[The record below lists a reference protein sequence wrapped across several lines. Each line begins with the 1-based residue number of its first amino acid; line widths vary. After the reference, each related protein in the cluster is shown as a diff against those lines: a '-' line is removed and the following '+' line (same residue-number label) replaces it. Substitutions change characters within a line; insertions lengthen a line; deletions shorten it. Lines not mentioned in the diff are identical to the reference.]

1 MLTSRALLVP
11 HLPTLL
17 VDEHRGHR
25 TEMLEALAG
34 VSERLLGEAPD
45 AAVVLS
51 ARWEVDGPFL
61 VDTGRHHRTITD
73 YPGLGVE
80 VRYDCVGHPA
90 LARALVEGGQRSGVH
105 VAPTERGVD
114 SGVTVPM
121 HFLVRARNLRVVPL
135 SLSRRSS
142 EECRAWG
149 RSLRAALEA
158 RKERVVFVVGG
169 MLSFNQHA
177 WSLKREVPESR
188 ELDERILAALRAG
201 DWASLSAGHPRLF
214 EQARPEAAL
223 RHLEVMRG
231 FLSGDVPGA
240 VVCYE
245 AGPGVGA
252 ALMEFGL
259 AEPVPGGSQP
269 ESGRPGRPGPT

>member
-1 MLTSRALLVP
+1 VLTSRALLVP

-25 TEMLEALAG
+25 TEMVEALASA
-34 VSERLLGEAPD
+34 SERLLLETPA

-61 VDTGRHHRTITD
+61 VDTGRLHRTITD
-73 YPGLGVE
+73 YTGFGVE
-80 VRYDCVGHPA
+80 VRYDCAGHPA
-90 LARALVEGGQRSGVH
+90 LARTLVESGERLGLH

-135 SLSRRSS
+135 SLARRSV
-142 EECRAWG
+142 EDCRAWG
-149 RSLRAALEA
+149 RSLRVVLEGW
-158 RKERVVFVVGG
+158 KERVAFIVGG

-188 ELDERILAALRAG
+188 ELDERTLAALRAG
-201 DWASLSAGHPRLF
+201 DWAALSTGHQRLL

-240 VVCYE
+240 VLCYE

-252 ALMEFGL
+252 ALVEFGL
-259 AEPVPGGSQP
+259 ADAVPGGGQA
-269 ESGRPGRPGPT
+269 ESGRQGRPGPT